1 MTNSLAFPNMFDVAR
16 NKVGVI
22 SDNESIVNRSRLL
35 ILTEPTELY
44 NNPNFGV
51 GLKRHLWHYN
61 TENEK
66 AIMKDRIVE
75 QLRLHEPSCAPD
87 KTSFA
92 DGLLFTGVED
102 DMTAQKHNRLLLT
115 VGIQTV
121 FGEEATVELNDLQS
135 IIDAGHENY
144 ADMHK

>member
-1 MTNSLAFPNMFDVAR
+1 MTNSLSFPNMFDVAR

-22 SDNESIVNRSRLL
+22 SDNESVVNRSRLL

-44 NNPNFGV
+44 HNPNFGV

-66 AIMKDRIVE
+66 AILKDRIIE

-102 DMTAQKHNRLLLT
+102 DTGVNAHNSLMMT

-121 FGEEATVELNDLQS
+121 FGDVANVDLNDLESVIQQ
-135 IIDAGHENY
+135 GHKTY
-144 ADMHK
+144 AELHK